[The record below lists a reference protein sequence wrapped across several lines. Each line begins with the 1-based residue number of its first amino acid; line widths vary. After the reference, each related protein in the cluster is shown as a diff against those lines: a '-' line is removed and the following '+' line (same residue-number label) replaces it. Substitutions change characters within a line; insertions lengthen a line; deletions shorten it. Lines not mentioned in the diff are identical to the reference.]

1 MSNNLVSQPL
11 SIPST
16 QMVPLEAI
24 PNRVESSM
32 QDVQMGFP
40 GIGPDESASQPSLLR
55 QQSRNVG
62 TMSLYENNAG
72 YLEGRENFLVPQRTS
87 MPIEDMGNMFNNQAV
102 QQLPMMNKRKA
113 SMGPM
118 PSSPSPRSAM
128 VPNKRAAQVEH
139 RPWLQPSAPN
149 RKSMPGQSISTPGVK
164 HSPAPNRKL
173 GPAESIS
180 PRSAPQRLSVP
191 KNQMSNVQPSPKVQ
205 SDSSGSVRSKMRESL
220 AAALALVNYEEG
232 RSPIGKDSKNRD
244 LSAQSSRV
252 DAQPAPN
259 PGDAVDNGNEVQEGK
274 VTSCDGFGIHHV
286 RNSSIVSQEAFA
298 TERSGDSNM
307 SSISNVQDLQRG
319 SVLVPEDLPF
329 SDNFFVKD
337 ELLQGNGLSWVMDSD
352 QNPAERRGNQDSEM
366 KEKVHDELN
375 GRSAM
380 AFQSPE
386 VLASRIEAELFKLFG
401 GVNKKY
407 KEKGR
412 SLLFNL
418 KDRSNPELRE
428 RVVSGGIPP
437 ERLCSMTAEELASKE
452 LSEWRMAK
460 AEEFAQMVVLPDAE
474 VDIKRLVRK
483 THKGEFQVE
492 VEQDDVSAE
501 VSSAVTSGH
510 LDPKKADDQESP
522 ANEPGEKDENMKAG
536 GRKSDLAVQGA
547 AYTLTIPTEDHASD
561 VDIMEEN
568 VTEDLP
574 PIVSLDEFME
584 CLESEPPFK
593 DLQADAGKS
602 EPASEKVLKIR
613 SPEGSLNDSADMTEK
628 KSVEISQPASEKDL
642 KAKSP
647 ERSPNNTTNVTEEE
661 SSKVDETL
669 SLANIDI
676 RSSDHH
682 GKYDSKHHTVASK
695 GELIWEGSLQL
706 ITSII
711 SVIGIFKSGE
721 KTPSKDW
728 SRSLEI
734 KGRVRLDAFEKFLQD
749 LRMSR
754 SRAIM
759 VVHFVCKE
767 ESSESDRA
775 SLGEVADSYVLDERV
790 GFAEPSQGVELYLC
804 PPHARIREMLS
815 RILPEDQLNVLSDV
829 ENGLIGVVVWRRSHL
844 TSAIP
849 SHTTKFTSKKQ
860 HLSSRRHQEKD
871 VNFNS
876 NLHHGLLAHPSSIQ
890 QQPIVDGDDDDDVPP
905 GFGPG
910 AARAARDED
919 DLPEFNFSGG
929 SRSVGLNPTQNMSAG
944 SGVAP
949 SYGHTRAAP
958 VSHIRE
964 LIHKYGQTGVGAP
977 SENYGVPVQPWNDDE
992 DDIPEWN
999 PQGLYNIQQPSRGRA
1014 EVRVASAQQS
1024 QNSSPYLSR
1033 EPLVRNAQQRSA
1045 SGVHGGQV
1053 YVAPQARP
1061 PGWRQDTRRDRGF

>member
-11 SIPST
+11 SIAST
-16 QMVPLEAI
+16 QMVPLEAN

-32 QDVQMGFP
+32 RDVQMGFP
-40 GIGPDESASQPSLLR
+40 GIVPDESALRPSLLR
-55 QQSRNVG
+55 QQSRNAG
-62 TMSLYENNAG
+62 TMSMFENNAG
-72 YLEGRENFLVPQRTS
+72 YLEGREKFLAPQRSS
-87 MPIEDMGNMFNNQAV
+87 MPMEDMGSMFSNQAV

-113 SMGPM
+113 PMGPM
-118 PSSPSPRSAM
+118 PNSPSPRSAM

-149 RKSMPGQSISTPGVK
+149 RKSMPGQSIPTPGIK
-164 HSPAPNRKL
+164 QFLTPNRKV
-173 GPAESIS
+173 GPVDSIS
-180 PRSAPQRLSVP
+180 PRSVPQRLSVP
-191 KNQMSNVQPSPKVQ
+191 KNQMSNSQPSPKVQ
-205 SDSSGSVRSKMRESL
+205 TDSFGSVRSKMRESL
-220 AAALALVNYEEG
+220 AAALALVSHEEG
-232 RSPIGKDSKNRD
+232 RSPTGKDSENRD
-244 LSAQSSRV
+244 LTAPSSNV

-259 PGDAVDNGNEVQEGK
+259 PGDAVDNVREVQEGK
-274 VTSCDGFGIHHV
+274 LTSCDGFGINHV
-286 RNSSIVSQEAFA
+286 RNSPIVSHEAFT
-298 TERSGDSNM
+298 TERRGDSNLP
-307 SSISNVQDLQRG
+307 SISNVQDLQSG

-329 SDNFFVKD
+329 GEHFFVKD
-337 ELLQGNGLSWVMDSD
+337 ELLQGNGLSWVMDVG
-352 QNPAERRGNQDSEM
+352 EGRGNQDGEM
-366 KEKVHDELN
+366 KERVHDELN
-375 GRSAM
+375 GQSAM
-380 AFQSPE
+380 ALESPE

-418 KDRSNPELRE
+418 KDRNNPELRE
-428 RVVSGGIPP
+428 RVVSGEIPP

-460 AEEFAQMVVLPDAE
+460 AEELAQMVVLPDSE

-492 VEQDDVSAE
+492 VEQDDVSVE
-501 VSSAVTSGH
+501 VSSGVSSGT
-510 LDPKKADDQESP
+510 LDLKKADDQDSP
-522 ANEPGEKDENMKAG
+522 VNKPGERDESMKAG
-536 GRKSDLAVQGA
+536 DRKSDLAVQGA
-547 AYTLTIPTEDHASD
+547 EYTLTIPTEDSASD

-568 VTEDLP
+568 VTKDLP

-593 DLQADAGKS
+593 DLQGDAAKS
-602 EPASEKVLKIR
+602 EPASEKDLKIR
-613 SPEGSLNDSADMTEK
+613 SPEGSLKDSADKTEN
-628 KSVEISQPASEKDL
+628 KSVEIFQPASEKDL
-642 KAKSP
+642 KAKSS
-647 ERSPNNTTNVTEEE
+647 ERSPNNTTDMTEEK

-669 SLANIDI
+669 SLADVNV

-682 GKYDSKHHTVASK
+682 EKYDSKDPTVALK

-706 ITSII
+706 ITTVI

-759 VVHFVCKE
+759 VVHFVGKE
-767 ESSESDRA
+767 ESSESERA
-775 SLGEVADSYVLDERV
+775 SLCEVADSYVLDERV

-804 PPHARIREMLS
+804 PPHAKIREMLS

-860 HLSSRRHQEKD
+860 HFSSRRHQEKD

-876 NLHHGLLAHPSSIQ
+876 NLPHGRHAHPSSM
-890 QQPIVDGDDDDDVPP
+890 QPQHIVDGDDDDDVPP

-910 AARAARDED
+910 AVRAARDED

-929 SRSVGLNPTQNMSAG
+929 SRPMGLNPTQNVPAG
-944 SGVAP
+944 SGQAT
-949 SYGHTRAAP
+949 SYGHARAAP
-958 VSHIRE
+958 VEHIRE

-977 SENYGVPVQPWNDDE
+977 PENYGVPVPVQPWNDDD

-999 PQGLYNIQQPSRGRA
+999 PQGLYNIQRPSRGRQDG
-1014 EVRVASAQQS
+1014 RIASAQQS
-1024 QNSSPYLSR
+1024 QNPSAYVSR
-1033 EPLVRNAQQRSA
+1033 EPLVRSAQQRPA
-1045 SGVHGGQV
+1045 SGIHGGQG
-1053 YVAPQARP
+1053 YVAQQVRP